1 MYGTAATLIGQV
13 SAAPAFQDGLY
24 ISDRHLYYLAMET
37 FIYKYRKSIGILN
50 IYVDLYYSPIV
61 KGNHTKENEG
71 EDIKHK
77 QVIKDKNSSVQKSHT
92 N

>member
-1 MYGTAATLIGQV
+1 
-13 SAAPAFQDGLY
+13 
-24 ISDRHLYYLAMET
+24 MEI
-37 FIYKYRKSIGILN
+37 FIYKYRKSIGMLN
-50 IYVDLYYSPIV
+50 VYADLFYPPMV

-77 QVIKDKNSSVQKSHT
+77 EVIKEKNSSAQKSHT